1 MELRALFRILL
12 GPERGYYWLAIAYGV
27 AMSVLTLAVPLSVQI
42 LINSIANT
50 ALMRPLVVL
59 GIALFSLLGLY
70 GLMYAL
76 QTWVMDRFERH
87 FFARVSRE
95 IILRSLHARYAAV
108 ESVNREELANRFFE
122 IVTVQRNLPS
132 LFIGG
137 SALFLQ
143 ALAGFIV
150 VSAYHPAFLAFNAT
164 LILAV
169 WVVWAIW
176 GGRATRSKIKA
187 SKAKFRLAHWLEELA
202 RANAFFKSERAI
214 HYAVDRSDGFIRDY
228 LKAHRTHFKYKF
240 AQLLVCLLL
249 YALASASLLVVGG

>member
-1 MELRALFRILL
+1 LELRALFRILL

-187 SKAKFRLAHWLEELA
+187 SKAKFRLAH
-202 RANAFFKSERAI
+202 
-214 HYAVDRSDGFIRDY
+214 
-228 LKAHRTHFKYKF
+228 
-240 AQLLVCLLL
+240 
-249 YALASASLLVVGG
+249 